1 MFNKKVNTTKAI
13 NICLLSIPLSASL
26 KNIKFYKAIIT
37 AMTCVY
43 NFRDIIRLHI
53 MQKRVERNTYI

>member
-13 NICLLSIPLSASL
+13 NICLLSTPLSASL

-37 AMTCVY
+37 AVTCCVY
-43 NFRDIIRLHI
+43 NFRDIFD
-53 MQKRVERNTYI
+53 YI